1 MEVHGIGCC
10 QKPCLSSWYVLLLA
24 VKKQGSYFCYGIK
37 NFLQLGTRDI
47 GFFENLYPTLLPIKV
62 TAYTECH
69 SRELLKNCDKDAEV

>member
-1 MEVHGIGCC
+1 VE
-10 QKPCLSSWYVLLLA
+10 
-24 VKKQGSYFCYGIK
+24 GSYFCYGIK

-47 GFFENLYPTLLPIKV
+47 GFSENLYPTLLPIKV